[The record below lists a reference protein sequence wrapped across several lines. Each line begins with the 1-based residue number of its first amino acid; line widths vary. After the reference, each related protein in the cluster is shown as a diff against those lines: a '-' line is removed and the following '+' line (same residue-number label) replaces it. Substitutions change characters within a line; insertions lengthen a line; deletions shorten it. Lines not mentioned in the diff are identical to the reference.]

1 MANPPDRAKD
11 DSSVGAKNGQLSSK
25 CCTSRKQLSNTDTYW
40 QKATDKKTVK
50 YWHKLTKSDCKIL
63 TQTDKNQLFNTDT
76 NWQKVTVKY
85 WHTLTKSNCQKLT
98 HWQKAIVKYWQ
109 LQLSNTNKIETD
121 AKQSNITES
130 NEECIE
136 CVDKINNKQP
146 ARPPYI
152 ELSLPR
158 IKLHRDGQICLR

>member
-85 WHTLTKSNCQKLT
+85 WHTDKKQLSNT
-98 HWQKAIVKYWQ
+98 DTNWQKAIVKYWQ
-109 LQLSNTNKIETD
+109 LQLSNTNKIETN

-158 IKLHRDGQICLR
+158 IKLHRDGQIYLR

>member
-85 WHTLTKSNCQKLT
+85 RHTLTKSNCQILT
-98 HWQKAIVKYWQ
+98 QTDKK
-109 LQLSNTNKIETD
+109 QLSNTDNCNCQTLTETD

-158 IKLHRDGQICLR
+158 IKLHRDGQIYLR

>member
-50 YWHKLTKSDCKIL
+50 NWHKLTKSDCKIL
-63 TQTDKNQLFNTDT
+63 TQTDKNHLFNTDT

-85 WHTLTKSNCQKLT
+85 WHTLTKSNCQILT
-98 HWQKAIVKYWQ
+98 QTDKK
-109 LQLSNTNKIETD
+109 QLSNTDNCNCQTLTETD
-121 AKQSNITES
+121 AKKSNITES

-158 IKLHRDGQICLR
+158 IKLHRDGQIYLR

>member
-1 MANPPDRAKD
+1 M
-11 DSSVGAKNGQLSSK
+11 DSCQVSVVHQG
-25 CCTSRKQLSNTDTYW
+25 SNCQILTH
-40 QKATDKKTVK
+40 TDKKQLTKKLSKTDTNWLKATVQ
-50 YWHKLTKSDCKIL
+50 YWHKLTKSDCQIL
-63 TQTDKNQLFNTDT
+63 THTDKKQLSNTDT
-76 NWQKVTVKY
+76 N
-85 WHTLTKSNCQKLT
+85 
-98 HWQKAIVKYWQ
+98 WQKAIVKYWQ

-158 IKLHRDGQICLR
+158 IKLHRDGQIYLR

>member
-63 TQTDKNQLFNTDT
+63 TQTDKSQLFNTDT

-85 WHTLTKSNCQKLT
+85 RHTLTKSNCQILT
-98 HWQKAIVKYWQ
+98 QTDKK
-109 LQLSNTNKIETD
+109 QLSNTDNCNCQTLTETD

-130 NEECIE
+130 NKECIE

-158 IKLHRDGQICLR
+158 IKLHRDGQIYLR

>member
-50 YWHKLTKSDCKIL
+50 YWHKLTKSNCKIL

-85 WHTLTKSNCQKLT
+85 WHTLTKSNCQILT
-98 HWQKAIVKYWQ
+98 QTDKK
-109 LQLSNTNKIETD
+109 QLSNTDNCNCQTLTETD

-146 ARPPYI
+146 ARLPYI

-158 IKLHRDGQICLR
+158 IKLHRDGQIYLR

>member
-63 TQTDKNQLFNTDT
+63 TQTDEKWLFNTDT
-76 NWQKVTVKY
+76 NWQKVTVNY
-85 WHTLTKSNCQKLT
+85 WHTLTKSNCQILT
-98 HWQKAIVKYWQ
+98 QTDKK
-109 LQLSNTNKIETD
+109 QLSNTDNCNCQTLTK
-121 AKQSNITES
+121 
-130 NEECIE
+130 
-136 CVDKINNKQP
+136 
-146 ARPPYI
+146 
-152 ELSLPR
+152 
-158 IKLHRDGQICLR
+158 

>member
-1 MANPPDRAKD
+1 MYIKEVTVKYWHILTKSNWQK
-11 DSSVGAKNGQLSSK
+11 K
-25 CCTSRKQLSNTDTYW
+25 LSNTDTNW
-40 QKATDKKTVK
+40 LKATVKFWHKLTKKTTVQ
-50 YWHKLTKSDCKIL
+50 YWHKLTKSDCQIL
-63 TQTDKNQLFNTDT
+63 THTDKKQLSNTDT
-76 NWQKVTVKY
+76 N
-85 WHTLTKSNCQKLT
+85 
-98 HWQKAIVKYWQ
+98 WQKAIVKYWQ

-158 IKLHRDGQICLR
+158 IKLHRDGQIYLR

>member
-1 MANPPDRAKD
+1 MTPVWEQRM
-11 DSSVGAKNGQLSSK
+11 DSCQVSVVHQGSNCQILTHTDKKQLTK
-25 CCTSRKQLSNTDTYW
+25 KLSNTDTNW
-40 QKATDKKTVK
+40 LKATVK
-50 YWHKLTKSDCKIL
+50 FWHKLTKINCSIL
-63 TQTDKNQLFNTDT
+63 TQTDKKWLSNTDT
-76 NWQKVTVKY
+76 HWQKATVKY
-85 WHTLTKSNCQKLT
+85 
-98 HWQKAIVKYWQ
+98 WQKAIVKYWQ

-146 ARPPYI
+146 TRPPYI

-158 IKLHRDGQICLR
+158 IKLHRDGQIYLR

>member
-1 MANPPDRAKD
+1 MTPVWEQRM
-11 DSSVGAKNGQLSSK
+11 DSCQVSVVHQGSNCQILTHTDK
-25 CCTSRKQLSNTDTYW
+25 KQLT
-40 QKATDKKTVK
+40 KKTVK
-50 YWHKLTKSDCKIL
+50 NWHKLTKSDCKIL

-85 WHTLTKSNCQKLT
+85 WHTLTKSNCQILT
-98 HWQKAIVKYWQ
+98 QTDKK
-109 LQLSNTNKIETD
+109 QLSNTDNCNCQTLTETD

-158 IKLHRDGQICLR
+158 IKLHRDGQIYLR

>member
-40 QKATDKKTVK
+40 QKATDKKLSKTDTNWLKATVK
-50 YWHKLTKSDCKIL
+50 FWHKLTKINCSILTKSDCQIL
-63 TQTDKNQLFNTDT
+63 THTDKKQLSNTDT
-76 NWQKVTVKY
+76 N
-85 WHTLTKSNCQKLT
+85 
-98 HWQKAIVKYWQ
+98 WQKAIVKYWQ
-109 LQLSNTNKIETD
+109 VQLSNTNKIETD

-158 IKLHRDGQICLR
+158 IKLHRDGQIYLR

>member
-1 MANPPDRAKD
+1 M
-11 DSSVGAKNGQLSSK
+11 DSCQVSVVHQG
-25 CCTSRKQLSNTDTYW
+25 SNCQILTH
-40 QKATDKKTVK
+40 TDKKTVK
-50 YWHKLTKSDCKIL
+50 NWHKLTKSDCKIL
-63 TQTDKNQLFNTDT
+63 KQTDKNQLFNTDT

-85 WHTLTKSNCQKLT
+85 WHTLTKSNCQILT
-98 HWQKAIVKYWQ
+98 QTDKK
-109 LQLSNTNKIETD
+109 QLSNTDNCNCQTLTETD

-158 IKLHRDGQICLR
+158 IKLHRDGQIYLR

>member
-40 QKATDKKTVK
+40 QKATDKKLSNTDTNWLKATVK
-50 YWHKLTKSDCKIL
+50 FWHKLTKINCSIL
-63 TQTDKNQLFNTDT
+63 TQTDKKWLSNTDTHWQKQLSNTDT
-76 NWQKVTVKY
+76 N
-85 WHTLTKSNCQKLT
+85 
-98 HWQKAIVKYWQ
+98 WQKAIVKYWQ

-158 IKLHRDGQICLR
+158 IKLHRDGQIYLR

>member
-25 CCTSRKQLSNTDTYW
+25 CCTSRKQLSNTDTDW

-85 WHTLTKSNCQKLT
+85 WHTLTKSNCQILT
-98 HWQKAIVKYWQ
+98 QTDKK
-109 LQLSNTNKIETD
+109 QLSNTDNCNCQTLTETD
-121 AKQSNITES
+121 AKKSNITES

-158 IKLHRDGQICLR
+158 IKLHRDGQIYLR

>member
-50 YWHKLTKSDCKIL
+50 YWHKLTKSHCKIL

-85 WHTLTKSNCQKLT
+85 WHTLTKSNCQILT
-98 HWQKAIVKYWQ
+98 QTDKK
-109 LQLSNTNKIETD
+109 QLSNTDNCNCQTLTK
-121 AKQSNITES
+121 
-130 NEECIE
+130 
-136 CVDKINNKQP
+136 
-146 ARPPYI
+146 
-152 ELSLPR
+152 
-158 IKLHRDGQICLR
+158 

>member
-1 MANPPDRAKD
+1 MTPVWEQRM
-11 DSSVGAKNGQLSSK
+11 DSCQVSVVHQGSNCQILTHTDKKQLTK
-25 CCTSRKQLSNTDTYW
+25 KLSNTDTNW
-40 QKATDKKTVK
+40 LKATVKFWHKLTKKTTVQ
-50 YWHKLTKSDCKIL
+50 YWHKLTKSDCQIL
-63 TQTDKNQLFNTDT
+63 THTDKKQLSNTDT
-76 NWQKVTVKY
+76 N
-85 WHTLTKSNCQKLT
+85 
-98 HWQKAIVKYWQ
+98 WQKAIVKYWQ

-158 IKLHRDGQICLR
+158 IKLHRDGQIYLR

>member
-1 MANPPDRAKD
+1 MYIKEATVKYWHILTKSNWQK
-11 DSSVGAKNGQLSSK
+11 K
-25 CCTSRKQLSNTDTYW
+25 LSNTDTNW
-40 QKATDKKTVK
+40 LKAT
-50 YWHKLTKSDCKIL
+50 KIL
-63 TQTDKNQLFNTDT
+63 TQTDKNQLFHTDT

-85 WHTLTKSNCQKLT
+85 WHTLTKSNCQILT
-98 HWQKAIVKYWQ
+98 QTDKK
-109 LQLSNTNKIETD
+109 QLSNTDNCNCQTLTETD

-158 IKLHRDGQICLR
+158 IKLHRDGQIYLR